1 MHNEVFF
8 KVGDKI
14 NNGWKYECINKKIT
28 QGSDFAV
35 ACCWWHTLPQKHA
48 FRRYH
53 GERLPSSR
61 PYTDQWLL
69 FLLWLL
75 KDFQLCT
82 SSPWS
87 GLGFKSSLLLSSS
100 LCLMSHT
107 LKDTNTSRQPSD
119 LSQLSAIPEE
129 CQRKVSLCSGPLPL
143 KTTNHKQAISHFE
156 FLFRI
161 IIIINCNHQRFPVC
175 KKSPC

>member
-1 MHNEVFF
+1 MGENMNVLT
-8 KVGDKI
+8 
-14 NNGWKYECINKKIT
+14 KKIT

-35 ACCWWHTLPQKHA
+35 SCCWWHTLPQKHA

-53 GERLPSSR
+53 SERLPSSR
-61 PYTDQWLL
+61 PYTGQWLL

-75 KDFQLCT
+75 KHFQLCT

-100 LCLMSHT
+100 LHLMSHT
-107 LKDTNTSRQPSD
+107 PKDTNTSRQHTD

-129 CQRKVSLCSGPLPL
+129 CQRKVSWWFPLLWPSSL
-143 KTTNHKQAISHFE
+143 KDYK
-156 FLFRI
+156 
-161 IIIINCNHQRFPVC
+161 P
-175 KKSPC
+175 